1 MTVLAPAPHEA
12 APRLPTT
19 GRSVGAGLA
28 PTPLLPDGYKVPA
41 SRWTHPSVRMRE
53 LLRTEPYLFG
63 PGVYDPFGAQL
74 VMHHGFKAV
83 YFSGYSFAIGHL
95 GTTDM
100 DLYSGPEIADGA
112 RRTVA
117 ALRKYQLTSAV
128 GDPEKGVAPL
138 HLDIPPV
145 IVDMDA
151 GYGNIFNVQRQT
163 ELLVTAG
170 VAAAH
175 LEDQVLPKR
184 CGHIGG
190 KALVPTTEMIGKLRM
205 MRAVADDLGNPEF
218 VVIARTDGLSAVD
231 APQRERGMDLAID
244 RGLRYL
250 DSGIPDLLWCEFPTA
265 DRDPVETFTTEI
277 RKRFPDARFA
287 FNYSS
292 SFKWFN
298 DPDPMTFAQLGAMGV
313 GFIFITLGGQHANG
327 HGLSTLLAAMAERQE
342 QGYIELQRKEWAPGH
357 EVPTASHHRFSGVP
371 YHHLV
376 GEAYDAARLGTGFVE
391 ALPEDKV
398 V

>member
-1 MTVLAPAPHEA
+1 MTALAVPPAHTADAVA
-12 APRLPTT
+12 ADLVA
-19 GRSVGAGLA
+19 S
-28 PTPLLPDGYKVPA
+28 PLLPQGFRVPA

-117 ALRKYQLTSAV
+117 ALRKYQLTTAV
-128 GDPEKGVAPL
+128 GDPEKGVPPR

-190 KALVPTTEMIGKLRM
+190 KSLVPATEMIGKLRM
-205 MRAVADDLGNPEF
+205 MRAVADDLGNQDF
-218 VVIARTDGLSAVD
+218 VVIARTDGLSAMD
-231 APQRERGMDLAID
+231 APQPERGMTLAVD

-265 DRDPVETFTTEI
+265 DRGPVETFTTEI
-277 RKRFPDARFA
+277 RRRFPDARFA

-298 DPDPMTFAQLGAMGV
+298 EPDAMTFAELGSMGV
-313 GFIFITLGGQHANG
+313 GFIFITLGGQHATG
-327 HGLSTLLAAMAERQE
+327 HGLSTLLSAMAERQE
-342 QGYIELQRKEWAPGH
+342 QGYLELQRREWADGH
-357 EVPTASHHRFSGVP
+357 DLPTRSHHQFSGVP

-376 GEAYDAARLGTGFVE
+376 GKAYDAARLGSEFVE
-391 ALPEDKV
+391 ALPDDKV

>member
-1 MTVLAPAPHEA
+1 
-12 APRLPTT
+12 
-19 GRSVGAGLA
+19 
-28 PTPLLPDGYKVPA
+28 
-41 SRWTHPSVRMRE
+41 MRE
-53 LLRTEPYLFG
+53 LLASRPYLFG
-63 PGVYDPFGAQL
+63 PGIYDPFGAQL
-74 VMHHGFKAV
+74 AMAHGFEAV
-83 YFSGYSFAIGHL
+83 YFSGYSFAIGHV

-100 DLYSGPEIADGA
+100 DLYSGTEIAEAA
-112 RRTVA
+112 RRTVSG
-117 ALRKYQLTSAV
+117 LRKFQLTMAV
-128 GDPEKGVAPL
+128 GDPEKGIAPR

-145 IVDMDA
+145 VVDMDA
-151 GYGNIFNVQRQT
+151 GYGNIFNVQRIT
-163 ELLVTAG
+163 ELYVTAG
-170 VAAAH
+170 VAGAH

-190 KALVPTTEMIGKLRM
+190 KALVSATEMLGKLRM
-205 MRAVADDLGNPEF
+205 MRAVADDLGNPDF

-231 APQRERGMDLAID
+231 APQSERGMALAVD

-250 DSGIPDLLWCEFPTA
+250 DSGIPDLLWCEFPTSE
-265 DRDPVETFTTEI
+265 RGPVETFTSEI

-298 DPDPMTFAQLGAMGV
+298 DTDPLTFDELGSLGV
-313 GFIFITLGGQHANG
+313 RFLFITLGGQHAAG
-327 HGLSTLLAAMAERQE
+327 YGLSTLLTGLRERKQDA
-342 QGYIELQRKEWAPGH
+342 YIELQRREWA
-357 EVPTASHHRFSGVP
+357 EEADIPTRSHHQFTGVP

-391 ALPEDKV
+391 ELPDARV

>member
-1 MTVLAPAPHEA
+1 MSDAPVLPLAAVHERDEQ
-12 APRLPTT
+12 PQHELVP
-19 GRSVGAGLA
+19 S
-28 PTPLLPDGYKVPA
+28 PLLPEGYRVPA
-41 SRWTHPSVRMRE
+41 TRWVRPSVRMRQ
-53 LLRTEPYLFG
+53 LLASEPYLFG

-74 VMHHGFKAV
+74 VMYHGFKAV

-100 DLYSGPEIADGA
+100 DLYGGVEIAEAA

-117 ALRKYQLTSAV
+117 ALRKFQLTMAV
-128 GDPEKGVAPL
+128 GDPDKGIPPR

-151 GYGNIFNVQRQT
+151 GYGNIFNVQRTT
-163 ELLVTAG
+163 ELYVTAG

-175 LEDQVLPKR
+175 IEDQVLPKR

-190 KALVPTTEMIGKLRM
+190 KALVPAGEMLGKLRM
-205 MRAVADDLGNPEF
+205 MRAVADDLGDPDF
-218 VVIARTDGLSAVD
+218 VIIARTDGLSAVD
-231 APQRERGMDLAID
+231 APEPARGLELAIE

-250 DSGIPDLLWCEFPTA
+250 DSGVPDLLWCEFPTS
-265 DRDPVETFTTEI
+265 DRGPVETFTTQV
-277 RKRFPDARFA
+277 RRRFPEARFA

-298 DPDPMTFAQLGAMGV
+298 DPRPLTFDELAALGV
-313 GFIFITLGGQHANG
+313 RFLFITLGGQHAAG
-327 HGLSTLLAAMAERQE
+327 HGLSTLLEAMADRREL
-342 QGYIELQRKEWAPGH
+342 GYIELQRREWMPGAD
-357 EVPTASHHRFSGVP
+357 VPTRSHHQFSGVP
-371 YHHLV
+371 WHHLV
-376 GEAYDAARLGTGFVE
+376 GSAYDAARLGTGFVE
-391 ALPEDKV
+391 DLPDDRV